1 MLLLKSIASRHS
13 TLGGKILLN
22 LTSSAD
28 SEQVKAWM
36 QMAVEKQ
43 GETDQRGGTGPSTTA
58 QKEVQGGEQAAGHT
72 LKHLP
77 EKAPAAHIFTI
88 NTKALSP

>member
-1 MLLLKSIASRHS
+1 MLLLKSIASSHS

-36 QMAVEKQ
+36 QMSVEKQ
-43 GETDQRGGTGPSTTA
+43 GETDQRGGTDPATTA
-58 QKEVQGGEQAAGHT
+58 QKKAQGGGMGSGTHT
-72 LKHLP
+72 G
-77 EKAPAAHIFTI
+77 APSREGTSITDI
-88 NTKALSP
+88 RY

>member
-1 MLLLKSIASRHS
+1 MLVLKSIASSHG

-36 QMAVEKQ
+36 QMSVEKQ
-43 GETDQRGGTGPSTTA
+43 GETDQRGSTGPSTPA
-58 QKEVQGGEQAAGHT
+58 QKQAQGGEMGSGT
-72 LKHLP
+72 YTG
-77 EKAPAAHIFTI
+77 APFTEGTSTTDI
-88 NTKALSP
+88 YC

>member
-1 MLLLKSIASRHS
+1 MLMLKSIASSHG

-36 QMAVEKQ
+36 QMSVEKQ

-58 QKEVQGGEQAAGHT
+58 QKEAQGGEFGSGT
-72 LKHLP
+72 YNGTPSK
-77 EKAPAAHIFTI
+77 EGTSTTDICY
-88 NTKALSP
+88 

>member
-1 MLLLKSIASRHS
+1 MLLLKSIASSHS

-36 QMAVEKQ
+36 QMSVEKQ
-43 GETDQRGGTGPSTTA
+43 GETDQRGVTGPATTA
-58 QKEVQGGEQAAGHT
+58 QKEAQGGEMGSGT
-72 LKHLP
+72 YTG
-77 EKAPAAHIFTI
+77 APSREGTSTTDICY
-88 NTKALSP
+88 

>member
-36 QMAVEKQ
+36 QMAVEQQ

-58 QKEVQGGEQAAGHT
+58 QKEVQGGEMGSGT
-72 LKHLP
+72 YTG
-77 EKAPAAHIFTI
+77 APSREGT
-88 NTKALSP
+88 NTTEICY